1 MTVLIIDGEY
11 PLGMD
16 SNGDHAILTM
26 AANPGYRVPHTI
38 IQLECFLS
46 SPEDIL
52 PLLFREKGRGRERA
66 NQCLPYTPGSGTE

>member
-1 MTVLIIDGEY
+1 
-11 PLGMD
+11 MD

-52 PLLFREKGRGRERA
+52 PLLFREKGGEDGRGRINASHTHLDQGLNEPGLWTER
-66 NQCLPYTPGSGTE
+66 TT